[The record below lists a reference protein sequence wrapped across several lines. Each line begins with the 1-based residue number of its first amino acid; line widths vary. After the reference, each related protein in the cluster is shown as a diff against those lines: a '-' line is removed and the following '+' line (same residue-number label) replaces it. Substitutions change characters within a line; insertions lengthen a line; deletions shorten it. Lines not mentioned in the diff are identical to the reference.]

1 MLIFSLILGGIVL
14 YVIVYKLFVTCF
26 RYWENLCTKHAWAKT
41 LNEYLEAL
49 LLLFYLA
56 IPALVGLYG
65 YRLGR
70 LDNWATTAST
80 LILEIA
86 VGIFCLGL
94 LIIYRTR
101 KLEKDE

>member
-1 MLIFSLILGGIVL
+1 MLIFSLILGGVAL
-14 YVIVYKLFVTCF
+14 YIIVYKLFAICF
-26 RYWENLCTKHAWAKT
+26 RHWKNLCTKYAWAKI

-49 LLLFYLA
+49 LLLFCLA
-56 IPALVGLYG
+56 IPALVGLYE
-65 YRLGR
+65 YRLGG
-70 LDNWATTAST
+70 LDNWATTATT

>member
-1 MLIFSLILGGIVL
+1 MLIFSLILGGVAFYLI
-14 YVIVYKLFVTCF
+14 IYKLFVICF
-26 RYWENLCTKHAWAKT
+26 GYWRNLCTKHTWAKT

-49 LLLFYLA
+49 LLLSSLA
-56 IPALVGLYG
+56 SPTLIGI
-65 YRLGR
+65 YRYQHGG
-70 LDNWATTAST
+70 LDNWTSTAIT

-101 KLEKDE
+101 KLEKDK

>member
-1 MLIFSLILGGIVL
+1 MLIFSLILGGGVSYI
-14 YVIVYKLFVTCF
+14 IVYKLFALCF
-26 RYWENLCTKHAWAKT
+26 RYWNMLCMKYVWAKI

-49 LLLFYLA
+49 LLLFCLA

-65 YRLGR
+65 YRLGGP
-70 LDNWATTAST
+70 DNWATTAT
-80 LILEIA
+80 TFILEIA

>member
-1 MLIFSLILGGIVL
+1 MLIFSLILGGVVL
-14 YVIVYKLFVTCF
+14 YIIIYKLFAICF
-26 RYWENLCTKHAWAKT
+26 HYWRNLCTKHAWAKT

-49 LLLFYLA
+49 LLLSFLA
-56 IPALVGLYG
+56 SSALIGI
-65 YRLGR
+65 YRYQHGG
-70 LDNWATTAST
+70 LDNWSTTATT